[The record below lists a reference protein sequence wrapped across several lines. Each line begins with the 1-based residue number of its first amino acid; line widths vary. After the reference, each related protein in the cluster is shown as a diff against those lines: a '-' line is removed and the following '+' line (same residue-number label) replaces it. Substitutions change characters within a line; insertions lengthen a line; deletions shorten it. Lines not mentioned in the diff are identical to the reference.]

1 VDPKVKLRSGA
12 PGWSAQGS
20 YDLVIT
26 GWTLKTPRPS
36 FFLSRKE
43 KNMVGAETTCEDS
56 EYMGKNNNLS
66 CAEMLANGNCTNGH
80 KAAQFCKKT
89 CGVCGGGVVTQATP
103 PVSTVAAITPPV
115 TVVPVTQVTPP
126 GSTVAAITPPGSF
139 APSGT
144 IAPISLGCDALKRR
158 NLAIASPHECAP
170 IVESGAFAIVSV
182 TIGPSVYRVALS
194 KQGGNYSGFNAHVAG
209 GDVIFVE
216 VSGGKLKYVRSRAD
230 MRWVTETFSSAV
242 AAKVDETAT
251 HLKYDAGIAD
261 VFVDKMHVDPFA
273 ETAGAITLA
282 TSPGST
288 VPVTPPGSFAPPRTS
303 APISLGCVALKT
315 NLAIT
320 SPHECAPIV
329 EADASALVSV
339 TIGPSV
345 YRVALSKKGA
355 NYSGFNAH
363 AGGDAIFVE
372 VSDGKLS
379 YVRSMANM
387 NWATEKVD
395 AATVAKIG
403 ENDTMSEY
411 NAGLALVVV
420 YKTHDDPFAETAAEV
435 EDVGSV
441 AKKGSGL
448 GAGAITGIVLGVL
461 CALALLA
468 FVWWWYR
475 GRDDTHVPF
484 EKLRGRVKSGIAATR
499 ARLPWRAHN
508 D

>member
-1 VDPKVKLRSGA
+1 
-12 PGWSAQGS
+12 
-20 YDLVIT
+20 
-26 GWTLKTPRPS
+26 
-36 FFLSRKE
+36 
-43 KNMVGAETTCEDS
+43 M
-56 EYMGKNNNLS
+56 
-66 CAEMLANGNCTNGH
+66 
-80 KAAQFCKKT
+80 
-89 CGVCGGGVVTQATP
+89 
-103 PVSTVAAITPPV
+103 
-115 TVVPVTQVTPP
+115 
-126 GSTVAAITPPGSF
+126 
-139 APSGT
+139 
-144 IAPISLGCDALKRR
+144 
-158 NLAIASPHECAP
+158 
-170 IVESGAFAIVSV
+170 

-194 KQGGNYSGFNAHVAG
+194 KKGADYSGFNAHVAG
-209 GDVIFVE
+209 GDVIFVK
-216 VSGGKLKYVRSRAD
+216 VSGGKLEYVRSRAD
-230 MRWVTETFSSAV
+230 MRWVNETFGSAV
-242 AAKVDETAT
+242 AAKTGETAT
-251 HLKYDAGIAD
+251 HLRYDAGIAD

-273 ETAGAITLA
+273 ETAGAITQA

-288 VPVTPPGSFAPPRTS
+288 VPVTPPGSFAPAETA
-303 APISLGCVALKT
+303 APISLGCDALKR

-355 NYSGFNAH
+355 NYSGFNAPV
-363 AGGDAIFVE
+363 AGGDVIFVE
-372 VSDGKLS
+372 VSDGRLS

-403 ENDTMSEY
+403 ENDTMLEY

-420 YKTHDDPFAETAAEV
+420 DKTHDDPFAETAAEV

-499 ARLPWRAHN
+499 ARLPRRAHKE
-508 D
+508 